1 MTISSALI
9 CSCNYSVSRVA
20 FVNWVERREQTELI
34 SGIAC
39 SFMCCSNVASYLYCL
54 QCLRKWV
61 AFLFFLKFHCSR
73 SSFALVI
80 LKDLANLFFFAKL
93 QFFFTPQF
101 YQTVNQTKHY
111 QWNKSQEFKRRDIE
125 FMSKTGLRK
134 KGKNVQMKKLIDV
147 PCKSNIRTVLEEH
160 VAPENIHSAGW

>member
-9 CSCNYSVSRVA
+9 CFCDYSVSRVA
-20 FVNWVERREQTELI
+20 FVNWVERRERTELI
-34 SGIAC
+34 SGITC
-39 SFMCCSNVASYLYCL
+39 SFMRCSNVASYLYCL

-61 AFLFFLKFHCSR
+61 AFLFFLKFHYSR

-80 LKDLANLFFFAKL
+80 LKDLTNLFFFAKL

-101 YQTVNQTKHY
+101 YQTANQTKHY
-111 QWNKSQEFKRRDIE
+111 QWNKSQEFKWRGIE

-134 KGKNVQMKKLIDV
+134 KGKNVQTKKLIDV